1 MAPLLDTECHIM
13 PKLTETQAILLSTAA
28 QRTDGSLLPLPDRFR
43 TLTVRI
49 RKAMET
55 LVNRRFAQEIPVAV
69 PAHIWRN
76 DDDLHW
82 GLVITDAGRQAVGKE
97 APEMS
102 SDPKGPS
109 SQRADLADQPVMQ
122 HAKEH
127 PTKKA
132 LVLNLLSRQQGA
144 TLAEL
149 IDATGWLPHTIRA
162 SLTGLRKKGHNLSK
176 GKRGEVTCYTVAKA
190 A

>member
-1 MAPLLDTECHIM
+1 MAPLLDTECLIM

-28 QRTDGSLLPLPDRFR
+28 QRADGSLLPLADTFR

-49 RKAMET
+49 RRAMQT
-55 LVNRRFAQEIPVAV
+55 LVNRRLAQEIQVTL
-69 PAHIWRN
+69 PAHTWRN
-76 DDDLHW
+76 DGDLHW
-82 GLVITDAGRQAVGKE
+82 GLVITDAGRQAIGKK
-97 APEMS
+97 APEIW
-102 SDPKGPS
+102 SDPEGPS
-109 SQRADLADQPVMQ
+109 PRRSNLADQPVMQ

-127 PTKKA
+127 PTKRA

-149 IDATGWLPHTIRA
+149 IDATGWLPHTTRA
-162 SLTGLRKKGHNLSK
+162 ALTGLRKKGHNLAK